1 MRAPALGGAGA
12 RDAAL
17 GLRAGLPVADPGV
30 LGGDEDHPHQ
40 ELLVLLRLALEAAAV
55 VDAAGLDVVVG
66 DRTDDAAEDLEGRA
80 VGIAVVLEPAD
91 VAEGH
96 EVALL
101 HAQVDRVVGG
111 HAVRVTAD
119 RNVERAGRETHLDLA
134 VADWVEHLE
143 VEGRDGLLA
152 VLLYRS
158 ALELDRRDL
167 ALGGSAH
174 ASVVGKR
181 LRPERAVNRM
191 GLPQIRGRLEVAA
204 ELDRRGHGCSG
215 DRECRRRR
223 KGEDATG
230 QNSSWISLIL
240 TEPRESITR
249 R

>member
-30 LGGDEDHPHQ
+30 LAGDEDHPHQ

-66 DRTDDAAEDLEGRA
+66 DRTEDAAEDLEGRA

-119 RNVERAGRETHLDLA
+119 RNVERAGREAHFDLA

-152 VLLYRS
+152 VLLYRR
-158 ALELDRRDL
+158 ALELHRRDL

-174 ASVVGKR
+174 ASLVGKR
-181 LRPERAVNRM
+181 LRPERAVDRM
-191 GLPQIRGRLEVAA
+191 GLPQIRGRLAVAA
-204 ELDRRGHGCSG
+204 ELDLTSHGGPCY
-215 DRECRRRR
+215 RECRRRR
-223 KGEDATG
+223 EGEDAGG
-230 QNSSWISLIL
+230 QRRSWISLIFTPPEL
-240 TEPRESITR
+240 TTR